1 MTTPLRSVFGVCQAF
16 HFVNRFTV
24 LYPHRFIVKDG
35 KDFSTCLT
43 GCRHFVN
50 MPETRRLGAQPIPRK
65 TSHE

>member
-50 MPETRRLGAQPIPRK
+50 MPETRRVEAQPNLRK
-65 TSHE
+65 LSHE